1 MASLRPSRHTCIRA
15 AFSAAGFRKWQR
27 HARHRLQVPS
37 CSARG
42 SVLGGCHLCKFWI
55 PSSLSKT
62 GSIQIPVL
70 FDKKTKATFLS
81 SKGLWEG
88 DGLGSSVSSVNL
100 TASACVQGSVEKERA
115 ETSTSLWLWAQ
126 NQCAVRLTV
135 PRKGSL
141 TSAGPWE
148 DFCSGFPPFAKASV
162 CPVVWEASTPSA
174 PCVQLPWQNWH
185 QALLHRSAPEG
196 TSWTLRKASGER

>member
-1 MASLRPSRHTCIRA
+1 MQLASGSGRDTLAI
-15 AFSAAGFRKWQR
+15 AFRCPPVQQGGACWGDAISASFGSLPPFPKLEVFKFQ
-27 HARHRLQVPS
+27 
-37 CSARG
+37 CS
-42 SVLGGCHLCKFWI
+42 LI
-55 PSSLSKT
+55 
-62 GSIQIPVL
+62 
-70 FDKKTKATFLS
+70 KTKATFLS
-81 SKGLWEG
+81 SKGSWEG

-126 NQCAVRLTV
+126 NQCQGAVRLTA

-148 DFCSGFPPFAKASV
+148 DFCPGFPPFAKASV
-162 CPVVWEASTPSA
+162 CPVVWEASTLSA
-174 PCVQLPWQNWH
+174 PGVQLPWQNWH